1 MWGRGDKL
9 SPFRVTAVML
19 GDEPVGDIALAEA
32 DVMLQPTAVSATA
45 VFFWTVEAEAVFGWS
60 DETVTATFGWE

>member
-1 MWGRGDKL
+1 
-9 SPFRVTAVML
+9 ML